1 MARGMCKVIKLWRR
15 ESRSPL
21 EDDLICD
28 DSQYCRSD
36 TQIRTILPMK
46 IFCRLVAT
54 LFWLSLT
61 CGLGTA
67 SQPKPSDTCPL
78 DCVLK
83 KMDTAAASFRSARA
97 DVSRQ
102 QFERVIQE
110 YDTPQTGVIYYRRD
124 KDQNIEMKLDL
135 TKPDITSVLF
145 SNGELQMYKPKI
157 DQLTVYHTGK
167 NRAEAE
173 SLLVLGFGGS
183 GQDLMKSYDVTDA
196 GPETADGVNTVK
208 LQLIPK
214 SEKVRG
220 TFTRIFLWIDLDRG
234 VSTQQELDQPD
245 GNKLLV
251 KYSAIQLNPSKM
263 PNDIFKIK
271 TTSKTQVI
279 SPQG

>member
-1 MARGMCKVIKLWRR
+1 V
-15 ESRSPL
+15 
-21 EDDLICD
+21 
-28 DSQYCRSD
+28 
-36 TQIRTILPMK
+36 
-46 IFCRLVAT
+46 VAT
-54 LFWLSLT
+54 LFWFSLT

-67 SQPKPSDTCPL
+67 SEPKAPEPCAL
-78 DCVLK
+78 DCILK
-83 KMDTAAASFRSARA
+83 KMDATAANFHGARA

-110 YDTPQTGVIYYRRD
+110 YDTPQTGVVYYRRD
-124 KDQNIEMKLDL
+124 KEDAIEMKLDL
-135 TKPDITSVLF
+135 TKPDVTSVLF

-167 NRAEAE
+167 NRAEYE
-173 SLLVLGFGGS
+173 SYLVLGFGGS
-183 GQDLMKSYDVTDA
+183 GQDLAKSFDVTYQ
-196 GPETADGVNTVK
+196 GPENIDGVNTAK

-234 VSTQQELDQPD
+234 VSTEQEFDQPD

-251 KYSAIQLNPSKM
+251 KYSAIQLNPAKI
-263 PNDIFKIK
+263 PNDVFKLK